1 MTETEKR
8 TAVCQIAR
16 GWLGARQGDATH
28 RAIIDIYNRRRPA
41 GSYQMTYSDPWCA
54 AFVSAVGMAAGLE
67 GLLLPEVSCDRMI
80 ALYRTA
86 GRWIEDDN
94 YLPGTGDLIFY
105 DWDDSGYG
113 DNTGSSDHVGI
124 VFDADERNIT
134 VIEGNKGAE
143 RVVGYRTIPR
153 NGQYIRGFAVP
164 DYAADSVGA
173 DAPGGPELSEPAAD
187 APETPAEG
195 KDKPETSCS
204 PTLPVLREGDE
215 SEAVRNLQRL
225 LIARGYYCGGAL
237 AYTGREIPD
246 GEFGPAT
253 REAVEQVQSGA
264 ALPATGVVDA
274 RTWEAILTK

>member
-16 GWLGARQGDATH
+16 GWLGARQGDAVH
-28 RAIIDIYNRRRPA
+28 QAIIDLYNAHRPA
-41 GSYQMTYSDPWCA
+41 GSYQMTYHDPWCA
-54 AFVSAVGMAAGLE
+54 AFVSAVGMAAGL
-67 GLLLPEVSCDRMI
+67 GDVLLPEVSCDRMI
-80 ALYRTA
+80 ALYQAA
-86 GRWIEDDN
+86 GRWIEDDA
-94 YLPGTGDLIFY
+94 YLPEPGDLIFY

-124 VFDADERNIT
+124 VFDSDERNIT

-143 RVVGYRTIPR
+143 RVVGYRTILR

-164 DYAADSVGA
+164 DYSDGSEGEGLTTPT
-173 DAPGGPELSEPAAD
+173 DAPD
-187 APETPAEG
+187 APADG
-195 KDKPETSCS
+195 KDKPETECS

-225 LIARGYYCGGAL
+225 LIARGYDCGGKR

-253 REAVEQVQSGA
+253 CEAVKQVQSGA
-264 ALPATGVVDA
+264 ELPATGIVDA
-274 RTWEAILTK
+274 RTWETLLTK